1 MMKNK
6 MKVLLTGGT
15 GFIGTKFVEKFSK
28 EFNLIIFSS
37 KEKIQ
42 EQKIIKTIEKIN
54 PDVII
59 HLAALSGL
67 KNCEL
72 NQKEAF
78 DVNVIGT
85 ENIVKGCIK
94 NNSRLIFLSSR
105 EVYGLTV
112 MKKSDENDKLEPI
125 SVYGQ
130 TKMKAEKIIQKYG
143 IKENLDYTILRV
155 SNVYGPGSKSGI
167 NRLIIDALNKKK
179 IIINGG
185 EQILNL
191 IFINDVI
198 QILYLILKNNK
209 ISKEIFNIGSE
220 NTISLNEF
228 IKILIKLLDQNIEIQ
243 IDEKP
248 SFESSYF
255 DPNITK
261 QNKILEYDSK
271 TTLNNAINITINHI
285 KKNLV

>member
-72 NQKEAF
+72 NQKEAS

-105 EVYGLTV
+105 EVYGSTV

-167 NRLIIDALNKKK
+167 NRLIVDALNKKK

-191 IFINDVI
+191 IFIDDVI

-228 IKILIKLLDQNIEIQ
+228 LEILIKLLDDNIEIQ

-255 DPNITK
+255 DPDITK
-261 QNKILEYDSK
+261 QNKILEYNSK
-271 TTLNNAINITINHI
+271 TTLNNCINITIKQM
-285 KKNLV
+285 KKNMV

>member
-15 GFIGTKFVEKFSK
+15 GFIGTKFIEKFSK
-28 EFNLIIFSS
+28 EFDFIILSS

-54 PDVII
+54 PDVVI

-72 NQKEAF
+72 DQKEAF

-105 EVYGLTV
+105 EVYGSTV
-112 MKKSDENDKLEPI
+112 MKKSDENDELDPI
-125 SVYGQ
+125 NVYGQ

-143 IKENLDYTILRV
+143 EKENLDYTILRLT
-155 SNVYGPGSKSGI
+155 NVYGPGNKSGI
-167 NRLIIDALNKKK
+167 NRLIVDALNKKK
-179 IIINGG
+179 IVVNGG

-191 IFINDVI
+191 IFIDDVI
-198 QILYLILKNNK
+198 QILHLVLKNNK
-209 ISKEIFNIGSE
+209 ISKEIFNIGSK
-220 NTISLNEF
+220 NTISLNKFLE
-228 IKILIKLLDQNIEIQ
+228 ILIKLLDHNIEIQ
-243 IDEKP
+243 IGEKS

-261 QNKILEYDSK
+261 QNKILGYNPK
-271 TTLNNAINITINHI
+271 TTLNNSINVTIKHM
-285 KKNLV
+285 KKNLF

>member
-1 MMKNK
+1 MKNK

-15 GFIGTKFVEKFSK
+15 GFIGNKFVEKFSK

-243 IDEKP
+243 INEKP